1 MIQMKSE
8 NADKQQITMNKAEG
22 VVDSVS
28 NGTTNSTAASGR
40 KKRSAE
46 QSIKTSSRK
55 RRKGSTNNQQ
65 DPQPKNAVAIL
76 NELKKN
82 LVYELES
89 QEGPYHAPVF
99 TMSVLVDGQ
108 KYIGQGKSK
117 KLARIDAATCALRDF
132 IQFKDQQI
140 KNGVIG
146 MMCGRVVQQAANTNN
161 ALNNNYDYDFTSDD
175 HIENTG
181 ILNSNNS
188 NIKKDNDT
196 VNSIINNN
204 NNNQNHTLEDENLVK
219 KIQQSLECFKKSKT
233 ENIAWVNRLQKI
245 TKSIVTA
252 NSQNKITTEK
262 GPVMLLYELFTDITF
277 NCTQT
282 VGPQHAKFKTIVT
295 VNGCQQFEGT
305 GPSKKLSKNA
315 AAKAALASL
324 CNISFSPLN
333 QKGILLPGSNVNGD
347 SNDSMS
353 NDGKSNHN
361 NVELPQTFA
370 DVIGRLVSSKYEELM
385 IGNEVYA
392 RRKVLAGIVL
402 TIGSDIKTA
411 RVISVTTGTKCI
423 SGEYISE
430 HGLAVNDSHAEIVAR
445 RCFMTFVYDQL
456 ELHTKPEMAKDSVF
470 EKPLDGNYLYRL
482 KDNIQVHLYINTAPC
497 GDARVFSPHEN
508 DQALD
513 KHPNRKA
520 RGQLRTKVESGEGTI
535 PVKNCDSIQ
544 CWDGILNGQRLLT
557 MSCSDKIARWNVLGL
572 QGALLS
578 SIVQPIYLHSIVL
591 GSLLHPNHMYRAI
604 AGRLEKSIK
613 GLPPPYR
620 LNIPKLALV
629 TSSEARCQLKPPNY
643 SINWT
648 IGQSQIEI
656 INSFT
661 GKTVCNKYSR
671 LTKQNMFHRFSRIVS
686 QLPNV
691 SNRSICKDYG
701 DEKGLVYDYQQA
713 KRELI
718 AAFQR
723 EELGNWLKKP
733 IEQDQFPLILNE
745 K

>member
-1 MIQMKSE
+1 MKSE

-233 ENIAWVNRLQKI
+233 ENIAWVNRLQI
-245 TKSIVTA
+245 
-252 NSQNKITTEK
+252 
-262 GPVMLLYELFTDITF
+262 
-277 NCTQT
+277 
-282 VGPQHAKFKTIVT
+282 GPQHAKFKTIVT

>member
-8 NADKQQITMNKAEG
+8 NADKQHITMNKSDGG
-22 VVDSVS
+22 VESVS

-146 MMCGRVVQQAANTNN
+146 MMCGRVVQAANTNN

-196 VNSIINNN
+196 VNSI

-347 SNDSMS
+347 SNDSLS
-353 NDGKSNHN
+353 NDGKGNNHN

-370 DVIGRLVSSKYEELM
+370 DVIGRLVSTKYEELM

-411 RVISVTTGTKCI
+411 KVISVTTGTKCI

-456 ELHTKPEMAKDSVF
+456 ELHVKPETAKDSVF

-648 IGQSQIEI
+648 IGQNQIEI

-686 QLPNV
+686 QLPNIT
-691 SNRSICKDYG
+691 NRSISKDYG

-713 KRELI
+713 KSELI

>member
-1 MIQMKSE
+1 
-8 NADKQQITMNKAEG
+8 
-22 VVDSVS
+22 
-28 NGTTNSTAASGR
+28 
-40 KKRSAE
+40 
-46 QSIKTSSRK
+46 
-55 RRKGSTNNQQ
+55 
-65 DPQPKNAVAIL
+65 
-76 NELKKN
+76 
-82 LVYELES
+82 
-89 QEGPYHAPVF
+89 
-99 TMSVLVDGQ
+99 MSVLVDGQ

>member
-1 MIQMKSE
+1 MKSE

-175 HIENTG
+175 HIENT
-181 ILNSNNS
+181 
-188 NIKKDNDT
+188 
-196 VNSIINNN
+196 
-204 NNNQNHTLEDENLVK
+204 E
-219 KIQQSLECFKKSKT
+219 
-233 ENIAWVNRLQKI
+233 I

>member
-1 MIQMKSE
+1 MKSE

-196 VNSIINNN
+196 VNSIINNNN

>member
-1 MIQMKSE
+1 MKSE

-701 DEKGLVYDYQQA
+701 DEKGLVYDYQV
-713 KRELI
+713 I
-718 AAFQR
+718 
-723 EELGNWLKKP
+723 
-733 IEQDQFPLILNE
+733 
-745 K
+745 

>member
-1 MIQMKSE
+1 MKSE

-175 HIENTG
+175 HIENT
-181 ILNSNNS
+181 
-188 NIKKDNDT
+188 
-196 VNSIINNN
+196 
-204 NNNQNHTLEDENLVK
+204 E
-219 KIQQSLECFKKSKT
+219 
-233 ENIAWVNRLQKI
+233 I

-544 CWDGILNGQRLLT
+544 CWDGILNVNLEL
-557 MSCSDKIARWNVLGL
+557 NF
-572 QGALLS
+572 LS
-578 SIVQPIYLHSIVL
+578 
-591 GSLLHPNHMYRAI
+591 
-604 AGRLEKSIK
+604 
-613 GLPPPYR
+613 
-620 LNIPKLALV
+620 
-629 TSSEARCQLKPPNY
+629 
-643 SINWT
+643 
-648 IGQSQIEI
+648 
-656 INSFT
+656 
-661 GKTVCNKYSR
+661 
-671 LTKQNMFHRFSRIVS
+671 FST
-686 QLPNV
+686 
-691 SNRSICKDYG
+691 
-701 DEKGLVYDYQQA
+701 
-713 KRELI
+713 
-718 AAFQR
+718 
-723 EELGNWLKKP
+723 
-733 IEQDQFPLILNE
+733 
-745 K
+745 

>member
-1 MIQMKSE
+1 MKSE
-8 NADKQQITMNKAEG
+8 NADKQHITMNKSDGG
-22 VVDSVS
+22 VESVS

-146 MMCGRVVQQAANTNN
+146 MMCGRVVQAANTNN

-196 VNSIINNN
+196 VNSI

-347 SNDSMS
+347 SNDSLS
-353 NDGKSNHN
+353 NDGKGNNHN

-370 DVIGRLVSSKYEELM
+370 DVIGRLVSTKYEELM

-411 RVISVTTGTKCI
+411 KVISVTTGTKCI

-456 ELHTKPEMAKDSVF
+456 ELHVKPETAKDSVF

-648 IGQSQIEI
+648 IGQNQIEI

-686 QLPNV
+686 QLPNIT
-691 SNRSICKDYG
+691 NRSISKDYG

-713 KRELI
+713 KSELI

>member
-8 NADKQQITMNKAEG
+8 NADKQHITMNKSDGG
-22 VVDSVS
+22 VESVS

-146 MMCGRVVQQAANTNN
+146 MMCGRVVQAANTNN

-175 HIENTG
+175 HIENT
-181 ILNSNNS
+181 
-188 NIKKDNDT
+188 
-196 VNSIINNN
+196 
-204 NNNQNHTLEDENLVK
+204 E
-219 KIQQSLECFKKSKT
+219 
-233 ENIAWVNRLQKI
+233 I

-347 SNDSMS
+347 SNDSLS
-353 NDGKSNHN
+353 NDGKGNNHN

-370 DVIGRLVSSKYEELM
+370 DVIGRLVSTKYEELM

-411 RVISVTTGTKCI
+411 KVISVTTGTKCI

-456 ELHTKPEMAKDSVF
+456 ELHVKPETAKDSVF

-648 IGQSQIEI
+648 IGQNQIEI

-686 QLPNV
+686 QLPNIT
-691 SNRSICKDYG
+691 NRSISKDYG

-713 KRELI
+713 KSELI

>member
-1 MIQMKSE
+1 MKSE